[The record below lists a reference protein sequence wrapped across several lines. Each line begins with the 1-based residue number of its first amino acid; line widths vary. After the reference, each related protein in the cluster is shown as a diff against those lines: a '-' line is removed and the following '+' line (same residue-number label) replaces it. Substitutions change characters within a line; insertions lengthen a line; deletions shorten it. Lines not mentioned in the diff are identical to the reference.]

1 MPLLKGLLRKL
12 FDIRRGEALRASLM
26 FLYIFLIISSL
37 MIVKPVA
44 NSLFLSKFGASHLPY
59 AFMLVAI
66 CAGGVTTFYLRLMKH
81 GRLKKLI
88 TRTLQFFVIC
98 LFAFWLLLH
107 FKYLESWALYVFYV
121 WVAIFAV
128 ISTSQFWTLA
138 NIIFNAREA
147 KRLFGFL
154 GAGAIAGGIAG
165 GYLTNFL
172 APVVGSK
179 DLLFVCMA
187 SLAGCI
193 PITGIV
199 WKKAAADAGE
209 TFRTQKQME
218 RLIDHPL
225 KLLKESK
232 HVAYLAVI
240 VGISVVV
247 AKLVD
252 FQYSAIAS
260 ESIPNHDELTAFF
273 GFWLSNFNIASLL
286 IQLFLT
292 RKVVGVFGV
301 GTSLYFLPLGILIG
315 AVATLTNPAIWS
327 AILIKINDGSL
338 KQSINKAGLELL
350 TLPIPPD
357 IKKQAKAFLDVFVD
371 SFATGIGGF
380 ILIGLTLGL
389 QFSASY
395 VSLVI
400 IPFIGLWLFMVR
412 RVRREYIQSFRQK
425 IESSRAPSLRAL
437 DALKRESV
445 YGGLISV
452 LKGGNERKILH
463 VLRMIKDVQNDRFVP
478 YLMELLHHPSSA
490 IRLEVLRNI
499 YFYKHLSFKHDVKEL
514 VKDSDQQVKTEALH
528 YLFQHAKDDGIA
540 LLRTYLKHPDYGIR
554 GAALLCAA
562 RESKD
567 NQKLKQTFNLR
578 DLVEERLRQL
588 EELDDKQLL
597 HFTKINCAE
606 VIGAANIPEL
616 YPHLHELL
624 KDRGTDVIKA
634 AIISAGQTGNREF
647 IPILFQYLE
656 DNQLQSFATQALAS
670 FGPEIVEL
678 LVYFMNSAKEDPKI
692 RLRIP
697 RVIASFGEQRSVDAL
712 LNNAGHRDLNIRRE
726 VLKALNRMR
735 ETNGDLRFDQ
745 SKIEKRILQESKT
758 YRTLFLALFSQVEAD
773 HQLDEQIAAVPNLV
787 QIKLAR
793 QNLIEALE
801 KRLEES
807 FERLFLLLALRYQLE
822 AIHDVYLSL
831 RSHRRDQ
838 RANAIEFLDNVLEG
852 HLKKIIIPIVETT
865 LVESLVEETLR
876 RLGFRRYS
884 EVECLGWILTGEDND
899 LKEVTLKLI
908 SQLGEDRFD
917 HYIFKLLK
925 DPDPKI
931 KKMARWALQMI
942 GFLERGVPSQPKS
955 EAV

>member
-1 MPLLKGLLRKL
+1 MPLLKGLLRRI

-59 AFMLVAI
+59 AFILVAI

-81 GRLKKLI
+81 GRLKQLI
-88 TRTLQFFVIC
+88 NRTLQFFVVC
-98 LFAFWLLLH
+98 LFVFWLLLH
-107 FKYLESWALYVFYV
+107 FKYLETWALYVFYV

-128 ISTSQFWTLA
+128 IATSQFWTLA

-147 KRLFGFL
+147 KRLFGFI

-172 APVVGSK
+172 APILGSK
-179 DLLFVCMA
+179 NLLFVCIG
-187 SLAGCI
+187 SLASCI

-199 WKKAAADAGE
+199 WQKAAADAGD
-209 TFRTQKQME
+209 TFQTQKQME

-260 ESIPNHDELTAFF
+260 ETITNHDELTAFF
-273 GFWLSNFNIASLL
+273 GFWLSNFNIASL
-286 IQLFLT
+286 
-292 RKVVGVFGV
+292 FGV
-301 GTSLYFLPLGILIG
+301 GTSLYFLPFGILIG
-315 AVATLTNPAIWS
+315 AVATLMNPAIWS

-350 TLPIPPD
+350 TLPIPAD
-357 IKKQAKAFLDVFVD
+357 IKKQAKAFIDVFVD
-371 SFATGIGGF
+371 SLATGIGGL

-395 VSLVI
+395 VSTVI
-400 IPFIGLWLFMVR
+400 IPLIVIWLLMVR

-425 IESSRAPSLRAL
+425 IESSRAPSLRDL
-437 DALKRESV
+437 DEMKRESV
-445 YGGLISV
+445 YGGLLSV

-463 VLRMIKDVQNDRFVP
+463 VLRMIKDIQNDRFVP

-490 IRLEVLRNI
+490 IRIEVLRNI
-499 YFYKHLSFKHDVKEL
+499 YFYKHLSFTHDVKEL

-528 YLFQHAKDDGIA
+528 YLFQHANGDGVS
-540 LLRTYLKHPDYGIR
+540 LLGSYLKHPDYAIQ

-567 NQKLKQTFNLR
+567 NRKLKQTFNIR
-578 DLVEERLRQL
+578 ALVQERLKQL
-588 EELDDKQLL
+588 EEIDDKQLL

-606 VIGAANIPEL
+606 VIGAASIPEL

-670 FGPEIVEL
+670 FGTEIVEL
-678 LVYFMNSAKEDPKI
+678 LIYFMNSPKEDRKI

-697 RVIASFGEQRSVDAL
+697 RVIASFGKQRSVDAL
-712 LNNAGHRDLNIRRE
+712 LQNADHRDLAIRRE

-735 ETNGDLRFDQ
+735 EKQADLRFDE
-745 SKIEKRILQESKT
+745 SKIEKHILQESKT
-758 YRTLFLALFSQVEAD
+758 YRTMFLALFSQIEAD
-773 HQLDEQIAAVPNLV
+773 QQLDEQIASVPNLV

-801 KRLEES
+801 KRLEQN
-807 FERLFLLLALRYQLE
+807 FERLFRLLGLLYQPE

-838 RANAIEFLDNVLEG
+838 RANAIEFLDNVLDG

-865 LVESLVEETLR
+865 LVETLVEESMR

-884 EVECLGWILTGEDND
+884 EVECLGWILTGEDNY

-908 SQLGEDRFD
+908 SQLREDRFD
-917 HYIFKLLK
+917 RYIFKLLK
-925 DPDPKI
+925 DPDPRM

-942 GFLERGVPSQPKS
+942 GFLERGVQSQAKS